1 MTPQQHLEVAES
13 LITPGPTT
21 DQPYNAPVDI
31 AVAITALAHA
41 CIAIGDLLGAPHAT
55 GPAGGPSSGG

>member
-1 MTPQQHLEVAES
+1 MTPQQHLEIAES
-13 LITPGPTT
+13 LITPGPAT

-41 CIAIGDLLGAPHAT
+41 CIAIGDLLGAPHS
-55 GPAGGPSSGG
+55 GPAAAAVPGG